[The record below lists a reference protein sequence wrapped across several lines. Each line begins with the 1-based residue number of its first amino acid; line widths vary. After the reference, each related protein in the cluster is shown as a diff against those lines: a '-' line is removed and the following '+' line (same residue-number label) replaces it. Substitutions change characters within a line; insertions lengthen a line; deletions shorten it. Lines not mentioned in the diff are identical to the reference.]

1 MQTME
6 LKGSRTEQNLMTAF
20 SGESQARNK
29 YTYFAGKARKEGF
42 EQIADIFIE
51 TAENEKEHAEI
62 WFNYLEGIGKTEDNL
77 ASAAAGEHYEWA
89 EMYSAF
95 AKDARDEG
103 FDDIAVK
110 FEYVAKIEA
119 QHEERFL
126 KLLANVQN
134 GEVFRRGSIVIWL
147 CSNCGHVHI
156 GESAPEICP
165 VCGYPKAYFEI
176 KAENY

>member
-1 MQTME
+1 MQAME

-29 YTYFAGKARKEGF
+29 YTYVAGKARKEGF